1 MNRGAMRQC
10 LHEILY
16 QVFNI
21 RTGEIERDKLD
32 ITDALDL
39 MWYLNQENDTD
50 EWRYRY
56 SLDS

>member
-1 MNRGAMRQC
+1 MRQC

>member
-1 MNRGAMRQC
+1 MNTGAMRHC
-10 LHEILY
+10 FHEILY

-39 MWYLNQENDTD
+39 MWFLNEENDTD

-56 SLDS
+56 SLNY